1 MEMWGNKYQNV
12 NSVLWDYRIIRIY
25 FVCCFSLVLVYT
37 FAHLNF
43 LIENRLITNIKNK
56 NTGQ

>member
-1 MEMWGNKYQNV
+1 MEMWGNIHQNV
-12 NSVLWDYRIIRIY
+12 NFIFWDYRITRIY

-43 LIENRLITNIKNK
+43 LNENRLITKIKDK